1 MVGIALRRT
10 HNPSVLGSNFGEPED
25 NRSTQTV
32 GGSLGFFKKLL
43 PEVVSSLD
51 NALQGA
57 STSVQVPEL

>member
-1 MVGIALRRT
+1 MDTLKMC
-10 HNPSVLGSNFGEPED
+10 SVQVTTLT
-25 NRSTQTV
+25 STQTV

-51 NALQGA
+51 KALQGA